1 MFTEQAI
8 VVSLMVGSVQKRQK
22 SNGTVFET
30 AIRKTPKESAYLA
43 KLGFE
48 EDDQAD
54 KKHHGGADKAV
65 LMFSKQSYD
74 TINAHFK
81 TQLAFDA
88 FSSFGENIVA
98 SHLHESS
105 VHVGNQYAIGDAIIE
120 VSQPRE
126 PCWKLSE
133 NTNNKEMLKFIVSSG
148 LTGWYCRVVQEGI
161 IYENDA
167 IKLVYEA
174 PSELSILRLNQL
186 LRDANVDAKSLEAF
200 GDFEKLGAAFKKAL
214 LKH

>member
-1 MFTEQAI
+1 MSLEQAI

-22 SNGTVFET
+22 SNGTIFET

-54 KKHHGGADKAV
+54 KKHHGGVDKAV
-65 LMFSKQSYD
+65 LMFSDESYAA
-74 TINAHFK
+74 INAHFQ
-81 TQLAFDA
+81 TQLTFDA
-88 FSSFGENIVA
+88 VASFGENIVA
-98 SHLHESS
+98 SMLHESS
-105 VHVGNQYAIGDAIIE
+105 VNVGNQYAIGDAIVE

-133 NTNNKEMLKFIVSSG
+133 NTNNNAMLKFILSSG
-148 LTGWYCRVVQEGI
+148 LTGWYCRVIQEGI

-174 PSELSILRLNQL
+174 PSELSILNLNQM
-186 LRDANVDAKSLEAF
+186 LRDGEVDAKRLEAID
-200 GDFEKLGAAFKKAL
+200 DFAKLGAAFKKAL
-214 LKH
+214 LKR